1 MAACGGGITG
11 TWKLDSICWSGAA
24 TVAQQGACSITIAL
38 AVSSASGSMTFNTD
52 GTYTSVR
59 NEVYSATFGVGAA
72 CLSAT
77 GVTKTC
83 PQEESALNASLP
95 VLAGV
100 TYSPFTCSPVL
111 GGGCSCTVGITD
123 SNYQESGTYTTVGS
137 MLTETPSTGPS
148 AGTPVPLT
156 YCVQGGSALTI
167 VGSTQSV
174 SMGSM
179 GSIGLT
185 GVSALTKQ

>member
-1 MAACGGGITG
+1 M
-11 TWKLDSICWSGAA
+11 
-24 TVAQQGACSITIAL
+24 
-38 AVSSASGSMTFNTD
+38 MFNTD

-59 NEVYSATFGVGAA
+59 NEVSFATFGLGAA
-72 CLSAT
+72 CLSAN

-83 PQEESALNASLP
+83 PQEESALNASPP

-100 TYSPFTCSPVL
+100 TYSAFSCSPEFR
-111 GGGCSCTVGITD
+111 GGCSCTVGATD

-137 MLTETPSTGPS
+137 MLTETPFTGPS

-167 VGSTQSV
+167 VASTSST